1 MVSIRYDSVY
11 IKDWFSIAGPDESK
25 GNIKNINYYLKDYYY
40 GEKTFEAAEVKL
52 QKTVINCLSQKH
64 NID

>member
-40 GEKTFEAAEVKL
+40 GEKNFEAAEVK
-52 QKTVINCLSQKH
+52 TEV
-64 NID
+64 